1 MRKDAPIISC
11 FHLDL
16 SDVTRRRKAL
26 DDVSIEVERGSWT
39 EIVGPAGGGKTL
51 LFSVLS
57 LRAAAPRGTKL
68 VVGGRN
74 LDKLHVS
81 EIADMRRLMGSAC
94 ADPIMLD
101 DRTVIEN
108 LVVPFVVR
116 GEPRVALEAA
126 EQLLEACELSG
137 LRDVPLCE
145 LSHQER
151 IAVGVLRSLVGRPSA
166 ILIDAALDA
175 LEQRLLK
182 PIMGELKQ
190 CHLQGSAVVLFGR
203 EYSENARRGRRYR
216 LDLGVLSE
224 VENPVLVT
232 PELDPLEV
240 GGGQ

>member
-16 SDVTRRRKAL
+16 SDATRQRKAL
-26 DDVSIEVERGSWT
+26 DDICIEVERGSWS

-57 LRAAAPRGTKL
+57 LRAAPPRGTKV

-74 LDKLHVS
+74 LDRLPVT
-81 EIADMRRLMGSAC
+81 EIADMRRLFGSAC
-94 ADPIMLD
+94 AQPIMLD
-101 DRTVIEN
+101 DRSVIEN

-116 GEPRVALEAA
+116 GESRMALESTEA
-126 EQLLEACELSG
+126 LLEACVLMH
-137 LRDVPLCE
+137 LRDVCVRE

-151 IAVGVLRSLVGRPSA
+151 VAIGVLRALAGRPQA
-166 ILIDAALDA
+166 ILVDAALDA

-182 PIMGELKQ
+182 PIMAELKQ
-190 CHLQGSAVVLFGR
+190 CHLDGSAVVLFGR

-216 LDLGVLSE
+216 LELGHLSE
-224 VENPVLVT
+224 VENPVILPVEDT
-232 PELDPLEV
+232 AEA
-240 GGGQ
+240 GGAR